1 MALASFARLTSKPGL
16 RNVDPTIMKRPSRSC
31 MIWLRSLCLTGFV
44 IFWLSGCDAHGGK
57 TREQLATEFDA
68 SLASKNFETGAS
80 LLQAYEKRY
89 GTADVWLPVMRG
101 RLLLAQGR
109 DADALAIFESIPRSS
124 PHFPIAMQMAGQMH
138 LRAGRLVPAETDFLA
153 AIEADGNTVIP
164 RRELIYIYGL
174 QLRRRELREVFAGLA
189 KVSPM
194 SFGNVFHWC
203 LTRGNDWEPQEIIDD
218 MTKFLAAD
226 PSDRWSRIALARS
239 LLRLSKRHEARKAL
253 EPLAA
258 DDPDAIAL
266 RAQIALDDGD
276 PDLASKLLASGPR
289 DHFDLAVMR
298 ARQALALAEFEK
310 ARDEFTIAL
319 KLDADNRDAI
329 VGMARVLAALGE
341 TDEARSWLERSAN
354 LDKLATLVQKAAS
367 PGAESDLALIR
378 ALALGCESVGHTAE
392 AKAWWNLVAARNPL
406 DQEAQSAL
414 YRLNS
419 VSKQGP

>member
-1 MALASFARLTSKPGL
+1 M
-16 RNVDPTIMKRPSRSC
+16 
-31 MIWLRSLCLTGFV
+31 TGFLAL
-44 IFWLSGCDAHGGK
+44 WLVGCDAHSGK

-68 SLASKNFETGAS
+68 ALASKSFETGAS
-80 LLQAYEKRY
+80 LLKAYEKR
-89 GTADVWLPVMRG
+89 TDAADAWLPVMRG

-109 DADALAIFESIPRSS
+109 EADALAVFESIPRSS

-138 LRAGRLVPAETDFLA
+138 LRAGRLVPAERDFLA
-153 AIEADGNTVIP
+153 AIEADGKAVTP

-174 QLRRRELREVFAGLA
+174 QLRRRELREVFADLA

-239 LLRLSKRHEARKAL
+239 LLRLSKRDEASKAL

-276 PDLASKLLASGPR
+276 TELASKLLASGPR

-298 ARQALALAEFEK
+298 ARQALALGEFEK
-310 ARDEFTIAL
+310 ARDEFTIAV
-319 KLDADNRDAI
+319 KIDPDNRDAV

-341 TDEARSWLERSAN
+341 TDEAKSWQDRSAK
-354 LDKLATLVQKAAS
+354 LDKLATLVQKAAA
-367 PGAESDLALIR
+367 PGAENDLSLVRTLAL
-378 ALALGCESVGHTAE
+378 ACESAGHIAE
-392 AKAWWNLVAARNPL
+392 AKAWWNLVAARHPL
-406 DQEAQSAL
+406 DQEVQSAL

-419 VSKQGP
+419 VSKQDP

>member
-1 MALASFARLTSKPGL
+1 MAFAIFAPLTLPQGLGKLDQPITKRLSGPPKD
-16 RNVDPTIMKRPSRSC
+16 R
-31 MIWLRSLCLTGFV
+31 LRSLCLIGFV
-44 IFWLSGCDAHGGK
+44 TLWLYGCDAHSGK
-57 TREQLATEFDA
+57 PKEQLATEFDA
-68 SLASKNFETGAS
+68 ALASKNFETGAR
-80 LLQAYEKRY
+80 LLQAYEKRTD
-89 GTADVWLPVMRG
+89 TADAWLPVMRG

-138 LRAGRLVPAETDFLA
+138 LRAGRLVPAERDFLA
-153 AIEADGNTVIP
+153 AIETDGNAVTP

-239 LLRLSKRHEARKAL
+239 LLRLSKRDEAREAL
-253 EPLAA
+253 KPLAA

-276 PDLASKLLASGPR
+276 TELASKLLASGQR

-298 ARQALALAEFEK
+298 ARQALALGEFEK

-319 KLDADNRDAI
+319 KIDADNRDAV

-341 TDEARSWLERSAN
+341 TNEARSWQERAAN
-354 LDKLATLVQKAAS
+354 LDKLATLVQKAAA

-378 ALALGCESVGHTAE
+378 ALALGCDSVGQTAE